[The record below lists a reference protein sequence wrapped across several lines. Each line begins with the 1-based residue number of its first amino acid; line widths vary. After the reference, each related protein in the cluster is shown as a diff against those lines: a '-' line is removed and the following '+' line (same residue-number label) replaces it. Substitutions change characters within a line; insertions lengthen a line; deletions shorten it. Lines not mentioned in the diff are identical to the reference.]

1 MSILRRIE
9 TLGRGVTA
17 AAVFGLALATAP
29 GAQAETDYTFSV
41 SVDFTG
47 PFADIMPNWH
57 SAHRAMV
64 DYWNDTTGK
73 ELGVKVN
80 MAVNDMRYDASVV
93 AKNWPGILASENPIM
108 HIGMGSPDL
117 LSLMKRLPRD
127 QVPMIMGTA
136 MVGLVW
142 KPDGWHFSFR
152 PTYSHEFAAL
162 LDHLQKEL
170 GEDRALRIG
179 TVSTQGRA
187 GYEDQVNGVVQLT
200 KMYPDR
206 FAIAGHEWVADHPV
220 SITNEIRR
228 MLESKPDAIIIGAT
242 TTQVIA
248 TVRALE
254 ELDAADVAVVTASQ
268 NGLDVV
274 GNTIGLEALEGDY
287 SVFSFAPSMEPGLK
301 ALEVYNKYHTEAG
314 KWDLGAA
321 QSAAQMLVAL
331 RTLEGAVAAV
341 GAENVT
347 GKAMYDSLMATEFT
361 SEMMLGLTSDLD
373 FDNTAPFPVGTI
385 TAKAITVKDGVIV
398 PASEGW
404 LTAPVLEKW

>member
-1 MSILRRIE
+1 M
-9 TLGRGVTA
+9 
-17 AAVFGLALATAP
+17 
-29 GAQAETDYTFSV
+29 AQAETDYTFSV

-57 SAHRAMV
+57 AAHRAMV

-73 ELGVKVN
+73 DLGVKVN

-93 AKNWPGILASENPIM
+93 AKTWPGILASAKPIM

-117 LSLMKRLPRD
+117 MSLMKRLPRD

-136 MVGLVW
+136 MVGTVW
-142 KPDGWHFSFR
+142 APDGWHFSFR
-152 PTYSHEFAAL
+152 PTYSHEFAAM
-162 LDHLQKEL
+162 LDHLQKGL
-170 GEDRALRIG
+170 GEDRPLRIG

-187 GYEDQVNGVVQLT
+187 GYEDQVKGVVQLT

-206 FAIAGHEWVADHPV
+206 FEIAGHEWVADHPV
-220 SITNEIRR
+220 TVTNEIRR

-254 ELDAADVAVVTASQ
+254 ELKASDVAVVTASQ
-268 NGLDVV
+268 NGLDIVSESL
-274 GNTIGLEALEGDY
+274 GLDALEGDY

-301 ALEVYNKYHTEAG
+301 ARDVYNKYHTGAG

-341 GAENVT
+341 GADKVT
-347 GKAMYDSLMATEFT
+347 GKAMYESLLATNFT
-361 SEMMLGLTSDLD
+361 SEMMLGLTPDLD
-373 FDNTAPFPVGTI
+373 FDTTAPFPVGEI
-385 TAKAITVKDGVIV
+385 RAKAITVKDGVIV
-398 PASEGW
+398 PASDGW
-404 LTAPVLEKW
+404 MTAPLLEKW

>member
-9 TLGRGVTA
+9 ALGRGVST
-17 AAVFGLALATAP
+17 AAVFGLALAT
-29 GAQAETDYTFSV
+29 GTSAQAETDYTFSV

-57 SAHRAMV
+57 SGYRAMV
-64 DYWNDTTGK
+64 DYWNDTTGQ

-108 HIGMGSPDL
+108 HIGMGAPDL
-117 LSLMKRLPRD
+117 MSLMNRLPRD

-142 KPDGWHFSFR
+142 QPDGWHFSVR

-162 LDHLQKEL
+162 LDYLQKEL

-179 TVSTQGRA
+179 TVSTQGRG

-206 FAIAGHEWVADHPV
+206 FEIAGHEWVTDHPV

-228 MLESKPDAIIIGAT
+228 MLESKPDAIVIGAT

-254 ELDAADVAVVTASQ
+254 ELNATDVMVVTASQ
-268 NGLDVV
+268 NGDS
-274 GNTIGLEALEGDY
+274 IGLEALEGDY
-287 SVFSFAPSMEPGLK
+287 SVFSFAPPMEPGLK
-301 ALEVYNKYHTEAG
+301 AREVYNKYHTGAG

-321 QSAAQMLVAL
+321 QSAAQMLLAL

-347 GKAMYDSLMATEFT
+347 GKAMYDSLLATEFT

-373 FDNTAPFPVGTI
+373 FDNSAPFPVGTI
-385 TAKAITVKDGVIV
+385 TAKAITVKNGEIV
-398 PASEGW
+398 PVSEDW
-404 LTAPVLEKW
+404 LIAPVLEKW